1 MQMFD
6 ILIYAAIA
14 AFLLFR
20 LWSVLGQ
27 RGEGEEGGPSRPNPF
42 VSPESKMN
50 DEENV
55 MVLEGRIRAAAPSAL
70 TAAGHAPT
78 SLAGTLDEIK
88 DMDPLFEEKKFIEG
102 AKAAFTSIVGAFAE
116 GDLSSV
122 AWLLGPAVLNPF
134 ESAITDRKSRG
145 ETLENRVDRIVA
157 VDIVEAQLD
166 GSVATLSVE
175 FVTYQINILKN
186 AQGEILDGEPNKA
199 EEVRDLWVFRRDMK
213 SDNPN
218 WQLIE
223 TRS

>member
-14 AFLLFR
+14 AFLVFR

-27 RGEGEEGGPSRPNPF
+27 RGEGEEDNASRPNPF
-42 VSPESKMN
+42 VSPESRQN

-55 MVLEGRIRAAAPSAL
+55 MVLEGRARTALSGL

-78 SLAGTLDEIK
+78 SLAGTLDEVK
-88 DMDPLFEEKKFIEG
+88 DMDALFDEKKFIEG
-102 AKAAFTSIVGAFAE
+102 AKAAFTHIVTAFAS

-134 ESAITDRKSRG
+134 EAALADRKNRG
-145 ETLENRVDRIVA
+145 ETLENKVERIVA
-157 VDIVEAQLD
+157 ADIVEAHLT

-175 FVTYQINILKN
+175 FVSYQVNVLKN

-199 EEVRDLWVFRRDMK
+199 EEVRDLWVFRRDLK